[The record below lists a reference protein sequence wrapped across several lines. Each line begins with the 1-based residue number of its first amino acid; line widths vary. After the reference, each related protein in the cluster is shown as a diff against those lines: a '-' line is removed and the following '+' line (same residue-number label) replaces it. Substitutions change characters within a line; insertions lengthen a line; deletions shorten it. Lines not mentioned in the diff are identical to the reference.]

1 MNTATIIFF
10 GMALTATDMAA
21 AAPACEARSGA
32 NTGALLELYT
42 SEGCSSCP
50 PADRW
55 FAGLAASPSGAG
67 ISQLAFH
74 VDYWDDIGWPDRF
87 AQHAFTVRQS
97 QRVKTGGSST
107 IYTPQVM
114 LSSRLDL
121 RWYKP
126 EQVTAALAEVQAR
139 PAKVSLHL
147 RARPDNGAWHV
158 EVGVD
163 AHSHSPLGP
172 GSQLYLALYENGLG
186 SEVKSGENAGAT
198 LHHDRVVRG
207 LWGPW
212 PLPAAGTA
220 HGLRVTPS
228 KNSRVTQLGHTGL
241 HAARSVPGAGC
252 DQRRDPAGREPA
264 ARSVRRGGGKAS
276 GAVTHC

>member
-1 MNTATIIFF
+1 MNTAMIVSI
-10 GMALTATDMAA
+10 GMALAIPSMAVA
-21 AAPACEARSGA
+21 GPACEARSGA

-50 PADRW
+50 PADKW
-55 FAGLAASPSGAG
+55 FASLAASPSGAG

-126 EQVTAALAEVQAR
+126 EQVKAVLAEVQTK

-147 RARPDNGAWHV
+147 RARPDHEAWY
-158 EVGVD
+158 VD
-163 AHSHSPLGP
+163 IGTDARSPLGP
-172 GSQLYLALYENGLG
+172 GSQLYLALYENALG
-186 SEVKSGENAGAT
+186 SQVKSGENAGAT
-198 LHHDRVVRG
+198 LHHERVVRG

-212 PLPAAGTA
+212 PLPPAGTA
-220 HGLRVTPS
+220 HGLRVAPS
-228 KNSRVTQLGHTGL
+228 KNSRATQLGVTAFVQDAGSGETL
-241 HAARSVPGAGC
+241 QALSLPLGPCAAAEAPITA
-252 DQRRDPAGREPA
+252 P
-264 ARSVRRGGGKAS
+264 
-276 GAVTHC
+276 